1 MMVRYQLVEEVGDPT
16 IGNISNQRI
25 QKERPRHWVQQRL
38 LNLVRLE
45 MLIPDSLLVF
55 AHASDGQHAVF
66 FLQPPGVKLAVRDH
80 PVENSAQGDG

>member
-1 MMVRYQLVEEVGDPT
+1 
-16 IGNISNQRI
+16 
-25 QKERPRHWVQQRL
+25 
-38 LNLVRLE
+38 

-80 PVENSAQGDG
+80 PVENGAQGDG